1 MLGFWIYTS
10 LYFYVLINLLS
21 NLLLLI
27 WLFRLFI
34 IKDLLF
40 IIKDL
45 LCLFILLLL
54 IWLLRLFIIKD
65 LLCLFWLLFFIFLLF
80 LVSLFLYRLIRLIF
94 LLFINV
100 IIILSYF
107 HSILLDLNFFIHAH
121 LTQNLLISRLHIL
134 DLLFLFFFNHFLFF
148 HITLCLLNL
157 W

>member
-1 MLGFWIYTS
+1 MACFMLGFWIYTS
-10 LYFYVLINLLS
+10 LYFYVLMNLLS

-34 IKDLLF
+34 F
-40 IIKDL
+40 KDL
-45 LCLFILLLL
+45 LCLFILFLL
-54 IWLLRLFIIKD
+54 IWLFRLFIIKD